1 MKSEN
6 VFTANDGATAKT
18 CPNLLT
24 GAMPANESQVN
35 GRSLRVASRTGMGLP
50 NNKVY
55 PSAGAFATSLV
66 PTTPPPPAR
75 LSTMTGTPNDFA
87 ISSATTRA
95 DASTAPPAANGTTTR
110 TVLLG

>member
-6 VFTANDGATAKT
+6 VLTANDGATAKT

-24 GAMPANESQVN
+24 GATPANESQGN
-35 GRSLRVASRTGMGLP
+35 GRAWRVASRTGMGLP
-50 NNKVY
+50 NSKVY

-75 LSTMTGTPNDFA
+75 LSTITGTPNDFA
-87 ISSATTRA
+87 ISSATTRPH
-95 DASTAPPAANGTTTR
+95 ASTAQPPTHGTNTA
-110 TVLLG
+110 